1 MNLVALLIAPLVVSF
16 ADDVA
21 MRITIAAVGA
31 VILGLAIWHSKRQRG
46 PELISSDPP
55 SPEAATVTTET
66 G

>member
-1 MNLVALLIAPLVVSF
+1 VSF

-21 MRITIAAVGA
+21 VRVTIAGIGTL
-31 VILGLAIWHSKRQRG
+31 ILGLAIWHSKRQRG
-46 PELISSDPP
+46 PELIPSDPP